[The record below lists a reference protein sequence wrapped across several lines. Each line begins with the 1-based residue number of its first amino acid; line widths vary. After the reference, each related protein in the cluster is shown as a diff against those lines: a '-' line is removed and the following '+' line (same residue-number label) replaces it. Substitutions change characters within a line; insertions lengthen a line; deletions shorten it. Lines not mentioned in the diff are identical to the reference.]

1 MGLGKRSP
9 MVRQKI
15 FKQRML
21 IVLNNGYTLVHGVA
35 RPSEFHPAQLSC
47 APFLLLLSCLFLP
60 NPQDFQ
66 RLFSFSNAV
75 YDSVE
80 GGGSTVVNYCTRIHS
95 KSRFPWERQRRTST
109 SVAPERQVRNPSTSI
124 GACPTRGARRNPIGW
139 NQPPAAAFHTIQGEP
154 RGITNVRSSVL
165 VLLRNR
171 LVE

>member
-1 MGLGKRSP
+1 MGWPDRVSSILHSSVVHHSFCCCPAFSCRIHKIS
-9 MVRQKI
+9 KDFSHFLI
-15 FKQRML
+15 FKCGM
-21 IVLNNGYTLVHGVA
+21 
-35 RPSEFHPAQLSC
+35 
-47 APFLLLLSCLFLP
+47 
-60 NPQDFQ
+60 
-66 RLFSFSNAV
+66 

-139 NQPPAAAFHTIQGEP
+139 NQPPAAAFHTKQGEP

-171 LVE
+171 LGE

>member
-1 MGLGKRSP
+1 MPPKPPPLRLMGLGKRSP

-66 RLFSFSNAV
+66 RLFSFSHFQMPCTIRWK
-75 YDSVE
+75 
-80 GGGSTVVNYCTRIHS
+80 GGGVQWSTTVLESTLRAGFRGNGSAGRAPAS
-95 KSRFPWERQRRTST
+95 PPSAKSGTLAPQLARVRRVARGETLSVGTSRR
-109 SVAPERQVRNPSTSI
+109 PRPSIPYKES
-124 GACPTRGARRNPIGW
+124 
-139 NQPPAAAFHTIQGEP
+139 QG
-154 RGITNVRSSVL
+154 G
-165 VLLRNR
+165 
-171 LVE
+171 

>member
-1 MGLGKRSP
+1 MGWPDRVSSILHSSVVHHSFCCCPAFSCRIHKIS
-9 MVRQKI
+9 KDFSHFLI
-15 FKQRML
+15 FKCR
-21 IVLNNGYTLVHGVA
+21 VRFGG
-35 RPSEFHPAQLSC
+35 R
-47 APFLLLLSCLFLP
+47 
-60 NPQDFQ
+60 
-66 RLFSFSNAV
+66 
-75 YDSVE
+75 
-80 GGGSTVVNYCTRIHS
+80 GGSTVVNYCTRIHS

-124 GACPTRGARRNPIGW
+124 GACPTRGARRNHIGR